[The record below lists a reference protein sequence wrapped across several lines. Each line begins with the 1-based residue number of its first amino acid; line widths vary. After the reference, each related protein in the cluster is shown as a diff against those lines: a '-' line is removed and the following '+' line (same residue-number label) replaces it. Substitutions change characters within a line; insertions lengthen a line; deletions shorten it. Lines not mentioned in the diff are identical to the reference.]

1 MRHVALVP
9 MMRRLLAALL
19 AASLVAPAAFAQFH
33 DIAPAIVDGKDV
45 IWVPTPDAVV
55 DRMLAMAQVGPRDF
69 VVDLGSGDGRI
80 PVAAAKRF
88 GARALGIEYDD
99 NLVAASRELAVKE
112 GVAHRVEFRQAD
124 LFEVD
129 FSQADVVT
137 LYLLTPL
144 NLKLRPKILAMK
156 PGTRVVSHAFAMGDW
171 APDERARV
179 AERDIYLWIVPA
191 RVEGRWRLLHTSGA
205 AEPARE
211 FVVKQRFQTLS
222 DGGGASG
229 GLTVAEGG
237 VLGDRVR
244 FVLGDERGRRRSY
257 EGRVTGDRI
266 EGISAGSW
274 SAVRVR

>member
-1 MRHVALVP
+1 MRSIFAV
-9 MMRRLLAALL
+9 LL
-19 AASLVAPAAFAQFH
+19 AASLATAPAALAQFH

-55 DRMLAMAQVGPRDF
+55 DRMLAMAKVGPHDF

-80 PVAAAKRF
+80 PITAAKRF

-99 NLVAASRELAVKE
+99 NLVAASRELAAKE

-129 FSQADVVT
+129 FAEADVVT

-171 APDERARV
+171 VPDERARV
-179 AERDIYLWIVPA
+179 AERDVYLWIVPA
-191 RVEGRWRLLHTSGA
+191 RVEGRWRLVQTIGGRSVTHELALT
-205 AEPARE
+205 
-211 FVVKQRFQTLS
+211 QRFQTLK
-222 DGGGASG
+222 GGG
-229 GLTVAEGG
+229 EGG
-237 VLGDRVR
+237 QGRLVVSEGSLLGDHVR
-244 FVLGDERGRRRSY
+244 FALREEGGRRWTY
-257 EGRVTGDRI
+257 AGRVVGDRI
-266 EGISAGSW
+266 EGLSAQPAGAW
-274 SAVRVR
+274 HAVRMAP